1 MRREMTSHRPS
12 RLARPIV
19 RTATLALALLA
30 LFATGSSAYV
40 PADLDR
46 LFGGDG
52 VIATEANERDLVT
65 RHNLLGT
72 SDGSVLAVHVR
83 TAVPP
88 SCGYGIAIERFAG
101 NTGAPLGSFE
111 LPADGSCS
119 APIPQAVAID
129 ADESGHLF
137 VATAAGSSLRL
148 TRLGEDGAVD
158 PSFGSAGSVTF
169 ATPQPLQ
176 PSLLRAW
183 SDGEV
188 LIAGRALV
196 SPGPSADTF
205 VARVRPDGS
214 LDPAFRDGGIIF
226 FDVGIG
232 ESAPEPS
239 GLEVDGNGAFYLAGP
254 LERNPAERERRPI
267 AVRAFR
273 ANGEVDPGFGRNG
286 VAKLD
291 GAAAPAMDL
300 DRGRLLVAAG
310 GGGLPPRVIGLKRNG
325 RLDRSFGDEGV
336 VTIRAPH
343 GFSLAEVAADPGGR
357 VVVAGSSGC
366 CGPQRQKKLAVRR
379 FEPDGRVDRTFAGG
393 GFFYL
398 ASPHAT
404 PKQAIPV
411 EGLLVS
417 SGNAGGGITVSGSI
431 GRPPQLAVR
440 FRLEGQAS
448 HERCAGRGA
457 TIVGSSHGEKLVG
470 TEGADVIVG
479 LAGADR
485 IFGRGGNDVICGGK
499 GHDGLRGGRGQNQIY
514 PQGG

>member
-1 MRREMTSHRPS
+1 MHRGTTLHRPLE
-12 RLARPIV
+12 LATSV
-19 RTATLALALLA
+19 AQAAALALTLLA
-30 LFATGSSAYV
+30 LFAAGAAGHV

-52 VIATEANERDLVT
+52 VIASQANERDLAT
-65 RHNLLGT
+65 RHNLLGMR
-72 SDGSVLAVHVR
+72 DGSVIAVHVR
-83 TAVPP
+83 TAAPP

-101 NTGAPLGSFE
+101 NTGAPLGSLE

-129 ADESGHLF
+129 ADEFGHLF

-148 TRLGEDGAVD
+148 TRLREDGTVD
-158 PSFGSAGSVTF
+158 PGFGVAASVTF
-169 ATPQPLQ
+169 ATPQPVL

-205 VARVRPDGS
+205 VARVRADGS
-214 LDPAFRDGGIIF
+214 LDPAFRDDGISF

-239 GLEVDGNGAFYLAGP
+239 ALEVEQDGTFFLAGP
-254 LERNPAERERRPI
+254 LERSPAERERRPI

-273 ANGEVDPGFGRNG
+273 ANGEADPGFGRNG

-300 DRGRLLVAAG
+300 DRGRLLVATS

-325 RLDRSFGDEGV
+325 RLDRSFGDAGV
-336 VTIRAPH
+336 VTIRAPQ

-366 CGPQRQKKLAVRR
+366 CGPQRQKKFAVRR

-398 ASPHAT
+398 NSPHAT

-417 SGNAGGGITVSGSI
+417 SGNAGGGIIVSGSI

-457 TIVGSSHGEKLVG
+457 TIVGSARGEKLVG

-479 LAGADR
+479 LGGADR

-499 GHDGLRGGRGQNQIY
+499 GRDVLRGGRGQNRIY

>member
-1 MRREMTSHRPS
+1 MPR
-12 RLARPIV
+12 V
-19 RTATLALALLA
+19 ATLAIVLLALLA
-30 LFATGSSAYV
+30 TRAAAFV

-52 VIATEANERDLVT
+52 VIATKAESRDLAT
-65 RHNLLGT
+65 RHNLLGLQ
-72 SDGSVLAVHVR
+72 DGSVIAVHVR

-88 SCGYGIAIERFAG
+88 SCGYGIAIERFTG
-101 NTGAPLGSFE
+101 NTGAPLGSLE
-111 LPADGSCS
+111 LPTDGSCS
-119 APIPQAVAID
+119 APIPQSVAID

-137 VATAAGSSLRL
+137 LATAAGSSLRL
-148 TRLGEDGAVD
+148 TRLGEDGAID
-158 PSFGSAGSVTF
+158 PSFGSAGAVTIV
-169 ATPQPLQ
+169 TPQPVL

-183 SDGEV
+183 SDSEV
-188 LIAGRALV
+188 LIGGRALF

-214 LDPAFRDGGIIF
+214 LDPAFRDGGISF

-232 ESAPEPS
+232 EAAPEPS
-239 GLEVDGNGAFYLAGP
+239 ALEVEQGGAFYLAGP
-254 LERNPAERERRPI
+254 LERNPAEKERRPI

-273 ANGEVDPGFGRNG
+273 ANGEADPGFGRNG

-300 DRGRLLVAAG
+300 DRGHLLVAAS

-325 RLDRSFGDEGV
+325 RLDPSFGDEGV
-336 VTIRAPH
+336 ITIRAPH
-343 GFSLAEVAADPGGR
+343 GFSLAEVEADPGGR
-357 VVVAGSSGC
+357 VVVAGSTGC
-366 CGPQRQKKLAVRR
+366 CGPQRQKKFAVRR
-379 FEPDGRVDRTFAGG
+379 FEPDGRIDRTFAGG

-398 ASPHAT
+398 SSPHAT
-404 PKQAIPV
+404 PKQATPV
-411 EGLLVS
+411 EGLFVS

-457 TIVGSSHGEKLVG
+457 TIVGSSRGEKLVG
-470 TEGADVIVG
+470 TEGPDVIAG
-479 LAGADR
+479 LGGADR
-485 IFGRGGNDVICGGK
+485 VIGRGGNDVICGGK
-499 GHDGLRGGRGQNQIY
+499 GRDVLRGGRGHNRVY
-514 PQGG
+514 AQG

>member
-1 MRREMTSHRPS
+1 MRRVT
-12 RLARPIV
+12 
-19 RTATLALALLA
+19 TLAIGLLF
-30 LFATGSSAYV
+30 LFATTTSAHV

-46 LFGGDG
+46 LFGRDG
-52 VIATEANERDLVT
+52 VIVGAANERDLAT
-65 RHNLLGT
+65 RHNLLGMP
-72 SDGSVLAVHVR
+72 DGSVLAVHVR
-83 TAVPP
+83 TSAPP
-88 SCGYGIAIERFAG
+88 SCGYGVAIERFAG
-101 NTGAPLGSFE
+101 NTGAPLGSLE

-137 VATAAGSSLRL
+137 IATAAGASLRL
-148 TRLGEDGAVD
+148 TRLAEDGTID
-158 PSFGSAGSVTF
+158 PTFGSAGSVAF
-169 ATPQPLQ
+169 ATPQPVL

-188 LIAGRALV
+188 LIAGRALG
-196 SPGPSADTF
+196 SPGPNSDTF
-205 VARVRPDGS
+205 VARVRPGGS
-214 LDPAFRDGGIIF
+214 LDPAFRDSGISF

-239 GLEVDGNGAFYLAGP
+239 ALEVERGGAFYLAGP

-300 DRGRLLVAAG
+300 DRSRLLVAASG
-310 GGGLPPRVIGLKRNG
+310 GGQPPRVIGLKRNG
-325 RLDRSFGDEGV
+325 RLDRGFGDEGV
-336 VTIRAPH
+336 VTIRAPL
-343 GFSLAEVAADPGGR
+343 GFSLAEVEADPGGR
-357 VVVAGSSGC
+357 VVVAGSTGC
-366 CGPQRQKKLAVRR
+366 CGSQRQKKFAVRR
-379 FEPDGRVDRTFAGG
+379 FEPDGVVDRTFAGG

-404 PKQAIPV
+404 PHQEIPV
-411 EGLLVS
+411 EGLFVS
-417 SGNAGGGITVSGSI
+417 SGNAGGGITVSGSV
-431 GRPPQLAVR
+431 GRPPELAVR

-457 TIVGSSHGEKLVG
+457 TIVGSSRGEKLVG
-470 TEGADVIVG
+470 TQGADVIAG
-479 LAGADR
+479 LGGADR

-499 GHDGLRGGRGQNQIY
+499 GRDVLRGGPGRNRLTS
-514 PQGG
+514 

>member
-1 MRREMTSHRPS
+1 MSGYRVRMRRVTI
-12 RLARPIV
+12 LAI
-19 RTATLALALLA
+19 ALLA
-30 LFATGSSAYV
+30 LFASRAAAYV

-52 VIATEANERDLVT
+52 VLTSKAEGRDLAT
-65 RHNLLGT
+65 RHNLLGMP
-72 SDGSVLAVHVR
+72 DGSVLAVHVR
-83 TAVPP
+83 TVAPP

-101 NTGAPLGSFE
+101 NTGAPLGSLE
-111 LPADGSCS
+111 LPADGSCT

-137 VATAAGSSLRL
+137 LATAAGSSLRL

-176 PSLLRAW
+176 PSLLKAW

-205 VARVRPDGS
+205 VAKVRPDGS
-214 LDPAFRDGGIIF
+214 LDPAFRDDGISF

-232 ESAPEPS
+232 ESAPELS
-239 GLEVDGNGAFYLAGP
+239 ALEVEQGGAFYLAGP

-300 DRGRLLVAAG
+300 DRGRLLVAASG
-310 GGGLPPRVIGLKRNG
+310 GDLPPRVIGLKRNG

-336 VTIRAPH
+336 VTVQAPH

-357 VVVAGSSGC
+357 VVVAGSTGC
-366 CGPQRQKKLAVRR
+366 CGPQRQKKFAVRR
-379 FEPDGRVDRTFAGG
+379 FEPDGSVDRTFAGG

-404 PKQAIPV
+404 PQQAIPV
-411 EGLLVS
+411 EGLFVS

-440 FRLEGQAS
+440 FRLEGQTS

-457 TIVGSSHGEKLVG
+457 TIVGSSRGEKLVG
-470 TEGADVIVG
+470 SEGADVIVG
-479 LAGADR
+479 LGGADR

-499 GHDGLRGGRGQNQIY
+499 GRDVLRGGRGQDQIY

>member
-1 MRREMTSHRPS
+1 MRRETTSHRAS
-12 RLARPIV
+12 RLALSVARG
-19 RTATLALALLA
+19 ATLALALLA
-30 LFATGSSAYV
+30 LFATTSSAHV

-52 VIATEANERDLVT
+52 IITTKAEGRDLAT
-65 RHNLLGT
+65 RHNLLGMR
-72 SDGSVLAVHVR
+72 DGSVLAVHVR
-83 TAVPP
+83 TAAPP
-88 SCGYGIAIERFAG
+88 SCGYGIAVERFTG
-101 NTGAPLGSFE
+101 NTGAPLGSLE
-111 LPADGSCS
+111 LPADGSCA
-119 APIPQAVAID
+119 APIPQAAAID

-148 TRLGEDGAVD
+148 TRLGEDGTVD

-169 ATPQPLQ
+169 PTPQPVQ

-188 LIAGRALV
+188 LIAGRALG
-196 SPGPSADTF
+196 SPGPNSDTF
-205 VARVRPDGS
+205 AARVRSDGS
-214 LDPAFRDGGIIF
+214 LDPAFRDGGISF

-239 GLEVDGNGAFYLAGP
+239 ALEVGQGGTFYLAGP
-254 LERNPAERERRPI
+254 LERNPAEKDRRPI
-267 AVRAFR
+267 AVRAFLS
-273 ANGEVDPGFGRNG
+273 NGEVNPDFGRNG

-300 DRGRLLVAAG
+300 DRGRLLVAAS
-310 GGGLPPRVIGLKRNG
+310 GGGLPPRVIGLKTNG

-336 VTIRAPH
+336 VTIRAPQ
-343 GFSLAEVAADPGGR
+343 GFGLAEVEADPGGR
-357 VVVAGSSGC
+357 VVVAGSTGC
-366 CGPQRQKKLAVRR
+366 CGPQRQKKLAVGR
-379 FEPDGRVDRTFAGG
+379 FEPDGQVDRTFAGG
-393 GFFYL
+393 GLFYL

-411 EGLLVS
+411 EGLFVS

-448 HERCAGRGA
+448 HERCGGRGA
-457 TIVGSSHGEKLVG
+457 TIVGSARGEKLVG
-470 TEGADVIVG
+470 TQGADVIVG
-479 LAGADR
+479 LGGADR
-485 IFGRGGNDVICGGK
+485 IFGRAGNDVICGGK
-499 GHDGLRGGRGQNQIY
+499 GHDVLRGGNGHDRLTT
-514 PQGG
+514 

>member
-1 MRREMTSHRPS
+1 M
-12 RLARPIV
+12 I
-19 RTATLALALLA
+19 ALLA
-30 LFATGSSAYV
+30 SLAPRASAHV

-52 VIATEANERDLVT
+52 VITTKAEGRDLAT
-65 RHNLLGT
+65 RHNLLAT
-72 SDGSVLAVHVR
+72 QEGSVIAVHVR
-83 TAVPP
+83 TAIPP
-88 SCGYGIAIERFAG
+88 SCGYSVAIERLAG
-101 NTGAPLGSFE
+101 NTGTSLGSLE

-119 APIPQAVAID
+119 VPVPQAVAID

-137 VATAAGSSLRL
+137 LATAAGSSLRL
-148 TRLGEDGAVD
+148 TRLEEDGTVD
-158 PSFGSAGSVTF
+158 PTFGAGGSVSF

-176 PSLLRAW
+176 PSLLKAW

-214 LDPAFRDGGIIF
+214 LESSFRNGGISF

-232 ESAPEPS
+232 ESAPELS
-239 GLEVDGNGAFYLAGP
+239 GLEVEESGAFYLAGP

-291 GAAAPAMDL
+291 GAAAPALDL
-300 DRGRLLVAAG
+300 DRGRLLVGASG
-310 GGGLPPRVIGLKRNG
+310 GDLPPRVIGLRRNG

-336 VTIRAPH
+336 VTVRAPH

-357 VVVAGSSGC
+357 VVVAGSTGC
-366 CGPQRQKKLAVRR
+366 CGSQRQKKLAVRR
-379 FEPDGRVDRTFAGG
+379 FEPDGHVDRTFAGG

-404 PKQAIPV
+404 PQQAIPA
-411 EGLLVS
+411 EGLLLS

-431 GRPPQLAVR
+431 GRPPKLAVR

-457 TIVGSSHGEKLVG
+457 TIVGSSRGEKLVG
-470 TEGADVIVG
+470 TRGVDVIVG
-479 LAGADR
+479 LGGADR

-499 GHDGLRGGRGQNQIY
+499 SRDVLRGGRGHDQVY
-514 PQGG
+514 PQT

>member
-1 MRREMTSHRPS
+1 MRRVTI
-12 RLARPIV
+12 LAI
-19 RTATLALALLA
+19 ALLA
-30 LFATGSSAYV
+30 LFAARAGAYV

-52 VIATEANERDLVT
+52 VITNKANERDLAT
-65 RHNLLGT
+65 RHNLLGMP
-72 SDGSVLAVHVR
+72 DGSVLAVPVR
-83 TAVPP
+83 TAAPP
-88 SCGYGIAIERFAG
+88 SCGYAIAIERFTG
-101 NTGAPLGSFE
+101 NTGAPLGSLE

-137 VATAAGSSLRL
+137 VATAAGPSLRL
-148 TRLGEDGAVD
+148 TRLGEDGTID
-158 PSFGSAGSVTF
+158 PSFGAAGSVTY

-214 LDPAFRDGGIIF
+214 LDPAFREDGISF

-239 GLEVDGNGAFYLAGP
+239 ALEVEQGGAFYLAGP

-273 ANGEVDPGFGRNG
+273 ADGEVDPGFGRNG

-300 DRGRLLVAAG
+300 DRGRLLVAASG
-310 GGGLPPRVIGLKRNG
+310 GDLPPRVIGLRRNG
-325 RLDRSFGDEGV
+325 RLDRSFGDDGV
-336 VTIRAPH
+336 IAIQAPH

-366 CGPQRQKKLAVRR
+366 CGPQRQKKFAVRR
-379 FEPDGRVDRTFAGG
+379 FEPDGHVDRTFAGG
-393 GFFYL
+393 GFLYL
-398 ASPHAT
+398 GAPHAT

-411 EGLLVS
+411 EGLFVS

-457 TIVGSSHGEKLVG
+457 TIVGSSRGEKLVG
-470 TEGADVIVG
+470 SEGADVIVG
-479 LAGADR
+479 LGGADR

-499 GHDGLRGGRGQNQIY
+499 GRDVLRGGRGKNRIY
-514 PQGG
+514 PLGA